1 MSLGHHL
8 VSRSGLLL
16 FTLAVI
22 GPSATALGE
31 ERSPNFLFI
40 ITDDQSFETLGHL
53 NQIDIETPNLDRLAR
68 QGTSFSRCYNMGSW
82 SGAVCIASRT
92 MLNTG
97 RFLWNANAVQK
108 QLRKEHAEGRLWSDM
123 LKGQGYRTYLTGKW
137 HVSIDANKVFDVA
150 RNVRPGMP
158 KQTDAGYNRPP
169 LEGDDPWQPWDKKRG
184 GFWEG
189 GTHWSEVVAND
200 AIDFIGQAEKQ
211 PEPFFMYVAFNAPHD
226 PRQAPREFVE
236 KYPLTRIAV
245 PENFLPNYPFK
256 NEIGCSPSLR
266 DEKLALFPR
275 TEHGIQ
281 VHRQEYFACITHL
294 DQQIGRILDRLEASK
309 MAENTWIILTSDHG
323 LAVGRHG
330 LVGKQNMYDHS
341 MRVPFII
348 VGPKAKSGA
357 TITDPIY
364 LQDVVP
370 TTLEL
375 AGLTPPA
382 HVEFKSLLPK
392 LTGESTQPQHLPII
406 GAYLDK
412 QRMIFDGKYKLIVY
426 PKVPTVRLYQLEN
439 DPFEKHDLAKQ
450 PGAQAKLKEL
460 FQLLLKWQDANGDPN
475 SLKKQF
481 PDLAKD

>member
-1 MSLGHHL
+1 MSLVHHL
-8 VSRSGLLL
+8 APLSVIL
-16 FTLAVI
+16 FAIAAVT
-22 GPSATALGE
+22 PSATVVGQEQA
-31 ERSPNFLFI
+31 PNFLFI

-53 NQIDIETPNLDRLAR
+53 NHIDIETPNLDRLAR

-108 QLRKEHAEGRLWSDM
+108 QLGKEHAESRLWSDM
-123 LKGQGYRTYLTGKW
+123 LKGQGYKTYLTGKW
-137 HVSIDANKVFDVA
+137 HVSIDASKVFDVA

-158 KQTDAGYNRPP
+158 KQTDEGYNRPP
-169 LEGDDPWQPWDKKRG
+169 LEGDDPWQPWDKTRG

-189 GTHWSEVVAND
+189 GIHWSEVVAND
-200 AIDFIGQAEKQ
+200 AIDFIGQAEKH

-236 KYPLTRIAV
+236 KYPIARIKV
-245 PENFLPNYPFK
+245 PENFLPDYPFK
-256 NEIGCSPSLR
+256 NEIGCSPALR

-275 TEHGIQ
+275 TKHGIQ

-294 DQQIGRILDRLEASK
+294 DQQIGRILDRLEGSK

-341 MRVPFII
+341 MRVPFIM
-348 VGPKAKSGA
+348 VGPKAKPGT
-357 TITDPIY
+357 TISDPIY

-392 LTGESTQPQHLPII
+392 LAGESDQPHHSPIV

-412 QRMIFDGKYKLIVY
+412 QRMIFDGEYKLIVY
-426 PKVPTVRLYQLEN
+426 PEVPAVRLYNLSK
-439 DPFEKHDLAKQ
+439 DPFEMHDLAKQ
-450 PGAQAKLKEL
+450 PTTQAKLKEL
-460 FQLLLKWQDANGDPN
+460 FKSLVQWQESNGDPN
-475 SLKKQF
+475 PLKKQF
-481 PDLAKD
+481 PDLVKD

>member
-8 VSRSGLLL
+8 VFRSGLLL
-16 FTLAVI
+16 FALAAI
-22 GPSATALGE
+22 GPSATALAE

-236 KYPLTRIAV
+236 KYPLTRIAI

-309 MAENTWIILTSDHG
+309 TAENTWIILTSDHG

-392 LTGESTQPQHLPII
+392 LTGESTQPHHLPII

-460 FQLLLKWQDANGDPN
+460 FQLLLKWQDSNGDPN

>member
-1 MSLGHHL
+1 MSRGHYFAFL
-8 VSRSGLLL
+8 P
-16 FTLAVI
+16 AVI
-22 GPSATALGE
+22 FAITAFQPTALALAKE
-31 ERSPNFLFI
+31 KAPNFLFI
-40 ITDDQSFETLGHL
+40 ITDDQSFETLGYL
-53 NQIDIETPNLDRLAR
+53 NHIDIDTPNLDRLAR

-97 RFLWNANAVQK
+97 RFLWNANAVHK
-108 QLRKEHAEGRLWSDM
+108 QLGKEHSEGRLWSDM
-123 LKGQGYRTYLTGKW
+123 LRKQGYRTYMTGKW
-137 HVSIDANKVFDVA
+137 HVSIDANKIFDVA

-158 KQTDAGYNRPP
+158 KQTEAGYNRPP
-169 LEGDDPWQPWDKKRG
+169 LKGDDPWQPWDKSRG

-189 GTHWSEVVAND
+189 GTHWSEVVAHD
-200 AIDFIGQAEKQ
+200 AIDFIGQAEESN
-211 PEPFFMYVAFNAPHD
+211 EPFFMYVAFNAPHD

-236 KYPLTRIAV
+236 MYPLSRIAI
-245 PENFLPNYPFK
+245 PENFLPEYPFK

-275 TEHGIQ
+275 SKVGIQ

-294 DQQIGRILDRLEASK
+294 DQQIGKILDRLESSV
-309 MAENTWIILTSDHG
+309 MAQDTWIILTSDHG

-348 VGPKAKSGA
+348 VGPDAKPNT
-357 TITDPIY
+357 TISDPIY

-382 HVEFKSLLPK
+382 HIEFKSLLPK
-392 LTGESTQPQHLPII
+392 LTGEASSPHHLPIV

-412 QRMIFDGKYKLIVY
+412 QRMIFDGEYKLIAY
-426 PKVPTVRLYQLEN
+426 PEVPTLRLYHVAK
-439 DPFEKHDLAKQ
+439 DPFEINDLADQ
-450 PGAQAKLKEL
+450 PASQAKLSEL
-460 FQLLLKWQDANGDPN
+460 FTLLVQWQEANQDPTPIR
-475 SLKKQF
+475 KYF